1 MARQINDAGLQLIA
15 SSEGLRL
22 NAYQDVAGV
31 WTIGYGHIK
40 GVGRGMTITQ
50 DQAMAFLREDL
61 GQAEAAVDG
70 ATSSVATDDNQFAAM
85 VSLCFNIGSGNF
97 RTSSVLRLHRAG
109 NPAGAADAFLLWD
122 KAYVNGELQEVEG
135 LKRRR
140 QREKELYLAPD
151 A

>member
-1 MARQINDAGLQLIA
+1 MARQINNAGLNLIA
-15 SSEGLRL
+15 SSEGCKLT
-22 NAYQDVAGV
+22 AYKDVAGI
-31 WTIGYGHIK
+31 WTIGYGHIR
-40 GVGRGMTITQ
+40 GVVEGMTITQ

-61 GQAEAAVDG
+61 GQAEGAVDA

-109 NPAGAADAFLLWD
+109 NPAAAADAFLMWD
-122 KAYVNGELQEVEG
+122 KAHVNGKLQEVEG
-135 LKRRR
+135 LRRR
-140 QREKELYLAPD
+140 REREKELYLAPS

>member
-1 MARQINDAGLQLIA
+1 MARQINSVGLNLIA

-22 NAYQDVAGV
+22 NAYRDVAGI
-31 WTIGYGHIK
+31 WTIGYGHIG
-40 GVGRGMTITQ
+40 GVGPGMAITE
-50 DQAMAFLREDL
+50 DQALAFLREDL
-61 GQAEAAVDG
+61 GQAEAAVD
-70 ATSSVATDDNQFAAM
+70 AAASSVATDDNQFAAM

-109 NPAGAADAFLLWD
+109 NPAAAADAFIMWD
-122 KAYVNGELQEVEG
+122 KAHVNGELKEVDG

-140 QREKELYLAPD
+140 ERERELYLAPD